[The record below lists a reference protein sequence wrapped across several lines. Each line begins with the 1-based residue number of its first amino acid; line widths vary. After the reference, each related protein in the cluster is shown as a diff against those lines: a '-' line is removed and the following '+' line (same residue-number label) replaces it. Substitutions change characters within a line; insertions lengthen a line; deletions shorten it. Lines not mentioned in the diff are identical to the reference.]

1 MVFCH
6 GSALSRL
13 QEVQV
18 YVQQTGRDR
27 NYKAES
33 STCGAPSYAVMT
45 VQVHSASISQAW
57 WVDFWLEEYT
67 VVL

>member
-13 QEVQV
+13 QEVKV
-18 YVQQTGRDR
+18 HVLQTGRDR
-27 NYKAES
+27 NYKAVIL
-33 STCGAPSYAVMT
+33 TIGAPSHAVMT
-45 VQVHSASISQAW
+45 VQVHSASIRQSW